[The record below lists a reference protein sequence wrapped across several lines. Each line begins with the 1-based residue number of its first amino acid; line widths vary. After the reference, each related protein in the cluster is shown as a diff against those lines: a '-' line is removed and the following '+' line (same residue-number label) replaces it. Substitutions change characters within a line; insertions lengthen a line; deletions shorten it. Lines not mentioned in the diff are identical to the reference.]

1 MLTKNAKNFKVFLS
15 KMRNVNFL
23 GFFCAKSQYFYYL
36 CTCNSKEG
44 VMRARNTKQN
54 DINCKNML

>member
-1 MLTKNAKNFKVFLS
+1 MLTKNAKIFKVFLS

-23 GFFCAKSQYFYYL
+23 GLFCAKRQYFYYL
-36 CTCNSKEG
+36 CTSKSKEG
-44 VMRARNTKQN
+44 VMGAQNTKQN

>member
-23 GFFCAKSQYFYYL
+23 GLFGAKSQYFYYL

-44 VMRARNTKQN
+44 VMRVRNTKQN